1 MTIKYKNKRGME
13 FIINVRLKE
22 DTSIIVDIKVFSTGF
37 PVLATKQFMIP
48 YGHSGIIPPFNF
60 NALEEGIRNI
70 IDLMYKESTIQEFKQ
85 EDMVQTIDLLMMHEA
100 PVVDIDVMDEYDVC
114 TNSSV

>member
-1 MTIKYKNKRGME
+1 M
-13 FIINVRLKE
+13 
-22 DTSIIVDIKVFSTGF
+22 
-37 PVLATKQFMIP
+37 VLRD
-48 YGHSGIIPPFNF
+48 F